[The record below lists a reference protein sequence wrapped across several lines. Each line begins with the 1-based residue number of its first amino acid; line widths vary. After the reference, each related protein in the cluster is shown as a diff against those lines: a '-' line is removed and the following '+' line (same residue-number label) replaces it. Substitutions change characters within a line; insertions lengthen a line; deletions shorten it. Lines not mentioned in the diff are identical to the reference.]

1 MQQKLLRNVVFLGIL
16 LVTSG
21 IVLTGCI
28 DEPTIPAPPAMETYV
43 RFINAIPGG
52 PAIDVWID
60 GTQIAT
66 GKASKQATS
75 YLKIGSGDHQMK
87 ILQSGSSTE
96 LFNAKVSLLSLTQQS
111 FVIYDDAVN
120 PKVLQTIERYTYSDE
135 GKALAD
141 SNRAAVKF
149 IHVIKGM
156 GAVQLRVD
164 ALTGPAILSGPLG
177 TTHKP
182 SKDGFGYGAPSQ
194 YTMPPVYSLTAG
206 TYNFY
211 PATVAG
217 LEVLL
222 PPNFPNNSF
231 QQKVD
236 KGVRYTFV
244 FMGTSVDADVLV
256 LTDDQL
262 PS

>member
-16 LVTSG
+16 LAASG

-28 DEPTIPAPPAMETYV
+28 DEPTIPAPPNMETYV

-52 PAIDVWID
+52 PAIDISID
-60 GTQIAT
+60 GTLIAT
-66 GKASKQATS
+66 GKAAKQATS
-75 YLKIGSGDHQMK
+75 YLKIGSGDHQMV
-87 ILQSGSSTE
+87 ILQSGTTTQLYSSKIT
-96 LFNAKVSLLSLTQQS
+96 LVSLTQQS
-111 FVIYDDAVN
+111 FVVYDDAAA

-149 IHVIKGM
+149 IHVIKGT
-156 GAVQLRVD
+156 GAVQLHVD
-164 ALTGPAILSGPLG
+164 ALNGPAILTGPLDNNSLPTSNGFAYG
-177 TTHKP
+177 T
-182 SKDGFGYGAPSQ
+182 PSQ
-194 YTMPPVYSLTAG
+194 YTMPPIYSLTAG

-217 LEVLL
+217 LEILL